1 MVNLTRFPVATA
13 EAIATEVIKDAATTN
28 NKQVTENSI
37 YENLVKCKDAYTLG
51 FNKMRTSPHTA
62 SLMAADE
69 GRGRRLVGLRTFVLA
84 HTYSWDPTIK
94 AAADEIMAVLDAHGT
109 GIETLSHS
117 EESGKIHKILN
128 DLGKEIYSKSIATIA
143 LQPWIV
149 ALTTAENEFELV
161 DADRTAERAS
171 TKDIA
176 SATKQRKELQVALKN
191 FIKYVEVMAEMND
204 DQSWRN
210 LLAQIN
216 QRIAAA
222 EAGYRP
228 VPREKKEKTN

>member
-1 MVNLTRFPVATA
+1 MVSLTRFPVATA
-13 EAIATEVIKDAATTN
+13 EAIATGVIYDAAN
-28 NKQVTENSI
+28 IKVKQFVENPL
-37 YENLVKCKDAYTLG
+37 YQNLVKCKEAYSQG

-62 SLMAADE
+62 NLMAADE
-69 GRGRRLVGLRTFVLA
+69 GRGRRLVGLRAFVLA

-94 AAADEIMAVLDAHGT
+94 AAADEIMAMLDSHGT